1 MNSASVSAASA
12 TPTEAPSARIRP
24 LSFNHGVLLFDGVC
38 NLCNGFINFIIDNDP
53 DAYFRFGTLQR
64 EPARSFLWSAG
75 YDPDVLDSVV
85 LIEDG
90 TVYRRSDA
98 ALRVMQGLGFPWA
111 LLAAFQAVP
120 RPLRDVVYRWIASNR
135 YDWFGKRAQCRLPTP
150 DLAIRFIDADE
161 TDAQDADAENADAE
175 HANAQDAA

>member
-1 MNSASVSAASA
+1 MDSASVSTASA
-12 TPTEAPSARIRP
+12 TPTEASSARIRP

-85 LIEDG
+85 LVEDG

-98 ALRVMQGLGFPWA
+98 ALRVMQSLGFPWA

-150 DLAIRFIDADE
+150 DLARRFIDADE
-161 TDAQDADAENADAE
+161 AAPANGEAPDTEAQG
-175 HANAQDAA
+175 AA